1 MTTVTN
7 VVVSSSGRPVIICD
21 VSPPRGGSLG
31 SPTEVADI
39 DADFLSVAYNP
50 GQSVRVSSVFIA
62 SYLQEGLGKPAVF
75 TLATR
80 DMNRIAVQSLLLG
93 AHWQGLR
100 NVVAVRGDPIQ
111 SRDSGRVTTVSD
123 YTTTSLLTDIVGM
136 NRALDFR
143 GLALAAPT
151 RFCAGA
157 TVDLSK
163 GADREISLAVRK
175 VNAGAEYLL
184 AQSHFGVHDLVNLR
198 RRMSQ
203 GPNVQIPVFA
213 GVQILSHDGIDF
225 GNVPDD
231 IRNELDSGRSGL
243 DIARQLVFDLWSEGI
258 STFYVLPTILQRG
271 LRDYKAASELIEY
284 IRTLPSSPFNA
295 SR

>member
-1 MTTVTN
+1 M
-7 VVVSSSGRPVIICD
+7 
-21 VSPPRGGSLG
+21 SPPRGGSPG
-31 SPTEVADI
+31 SLTELADI
-39 DADFLSVAYNP
+39 DADLLSVAYNP
-50 GQSVRVSSVFIA
+50 GQSVRVSPIFVA

-100 NVVAVRGDPIQ
+100 NVVIVRGDPIQ

-123 YTTTSLLTDIVGM
+123 YTTTTLLTDIARM
-136 NRALDFR
+136 NSARDFR

-157 TVDLSK
+157 TVDLSQ

-184 AQSHFGVHDLVNLR
+184 AQSHFGVNDLVNLR
-198 RRMSQ
+198 SRMSQ
-203 GPNVQIPVFA
+203 GPEVQIFA
-213 GVQILSHDGIDF
+213 GVQILSHDGIYF

-231 IRNELDSGRSGL
+231 IRSDLDSGRPGL
-243 DIARQLVFDLWSEGI
+243 DIARQLVHDLWSEGI
-258 STFYVLPTILQRG
+258 STFYVIPTILQRG

-284 IRTLPSSPFNA
+284 IRTLPSSPSDA